1 MLLKINKYIL
11 IYSICI
17 YFFGFLLI
25 LFYYSRD
32 TSIAIGK
39 SCIFIGSTEVKK
51 PRSAVR
57 LSSREKYVGRKNE
70 LSRKSKK
77 NVSSGVA
84 VAVGNNETQ
93 SEIGYILVGGILCV
107 FSCVNIE
114 MIKIEKL

>member
-93 SEIGYILVGGILCV
+93 SEIDI
-107 FSCVNIE
+107 SN
-114 MIKIEKL
+114 KIGHF